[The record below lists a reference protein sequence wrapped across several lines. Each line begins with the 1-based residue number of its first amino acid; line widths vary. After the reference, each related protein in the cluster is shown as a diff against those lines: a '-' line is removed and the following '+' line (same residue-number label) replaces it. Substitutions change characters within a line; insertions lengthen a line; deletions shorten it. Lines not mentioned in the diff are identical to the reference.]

1 MMIILLA
8 ELNVDYM
15 DQPTEM
21 NLGFMTFDKICEQ
34 IGFKKFFV

>member
-15 DQPTEM
+15 DQPTDM
-21 NLGFMTFDKICEQ
+21 DWGFMTFYKTCEQ
-34 IGFKKFFV
+34 IGFIKFFV